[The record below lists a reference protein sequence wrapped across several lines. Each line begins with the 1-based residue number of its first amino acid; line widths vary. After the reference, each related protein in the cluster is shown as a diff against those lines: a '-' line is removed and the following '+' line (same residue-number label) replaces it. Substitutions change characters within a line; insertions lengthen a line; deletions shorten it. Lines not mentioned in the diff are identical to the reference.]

1 MRKSIEDYVQKCDP
15 CQRRKEKGEFVAPLG
30 NQEKP
35 KQPFQVLSI
44 DLTGPYPVTARG
56 NYICLRSFAILP
68 SLLKLFLCPTPLRR
82 LVPGYI
88 VLRSSP
94 DTAQAQ
100 H

>member
-56 NYICLRSFAILP
+56 NKYFLTFIYIRVQRMHCTYLTADTNTEIS
-68 SLLKLFLCPTPLRR
+68 TRR
-82 LVPGYI
+82 
-88 VLRSSP
+88 
-94 DTAQAQ
+94 
-100 H
+100 